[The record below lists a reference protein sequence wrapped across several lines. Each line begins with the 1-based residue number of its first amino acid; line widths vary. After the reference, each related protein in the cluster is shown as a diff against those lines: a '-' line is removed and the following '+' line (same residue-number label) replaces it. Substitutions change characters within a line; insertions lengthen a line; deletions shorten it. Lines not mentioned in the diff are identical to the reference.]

1 MFRIIKVEGESMS
14 PDYNSGDYV
23 LVSRFPLLFNSIRIN
38 TAAVFNSKKYGVMI
52 KKVSEIDRVN
62 NKYFFKGANQMSVK
76 TEMIGAIDRKDII
89 GIVLLH
95 FKK

>member
-23 LVSRFPLLFNSIRIN
+23 LVSRFPLLLNCIRIN
-38 TAAVFNSKKYGVMI
+38 TVAVFNSSKYGVMI
-52 KKVSEIDRVN
+52 KKVSEIDN
-62 NKYFFKGANQMSVK
+62 AAKQYFFKGTNHMSIT

-89 GIVLLH
+89 GVVLLH